1 MKWFSCV
8 APSATLDKDEAHRKF
23 QTNVLAASP
32 FASQSPPSRT
42 DVDRERRTLSF
53 TLTPTHPD
61 TAPPPPP
68 NPPEGVGVR
77 LPDGSAYFGEINKDG
92 KMHGRGVFVWPDGDR
107 YEGEWLDGLQ
117 KGIGTFISSAGGAYF
132 GNWEAGQPHGRG
144 VFRPAPS
151 PSPSPIV
158 TATATTTTADDNLG
172 HPLPPPPPQEPHPH
186 PHPHPHPQHQ
196 QPTMLN
202 DNNNNIVYLR
212 EYRHGELLNEEVL
225 RIAEQDVRKGSKEKK
240 EDRKK
245 AREVV
250 GATSSGISSRKK
262 YTPPRSGERIY
273 KNHPSYELMRE
284 LQLGLMFSMAQG
296 WPKTGKLLK
305 ESFEEEVVQWF
316 PMSSGTPPFK
326 WKSYAPSVFH
336 RLRELFGIDNTD
348 YLLSLTGEAAL
359 RELPTP
365 GRSGSM
371 FYLSDDDRFL
381 VKTVRKEE
389 MRLLLRMIEQY
400 HDYVCD
406 HSHTLLAKFLGIHR
420 VSPWGGRNIRFI
432 VMGNVLPSDLRLH
445 RRYDLKGSSY
455 GRTVGEER
463 RRTDPDVTLQDND
476 LDMHFVVAPA
486 LRERLLAQLRQDCEF
501 LTSLKSIDYSLLL
514 GVHFLCWGNGEWHP
528 PGEPWPD
535 GGLSPRLVLPLYSS
549 PSLANRQYSTE
560 SNAFDA
566 NITDGGDDGG
576 GGGGESP
583 DAASMLAQ
591 HQHCH
596 QHMNISNTNS
606 RMNSLT
612 MTQEEFLSSYKLSN
626 MSDTDTGGAALTQKH
641 QHQQHTPLASSSTMS
656 TTPYVS
662 DPLPVV
668 AVSSGQQLLQQ
679 ERDKPGGTVHVTPT
693 AHPLTT
699 ALSLPPPNITTDT
712 AITTTT
718 STIVP
723 SRRPTLLRSITKDG
737 AGWGGRLN
745 SLREARKLA
754 ALMQA
759 GGPELAHAAV
769 LLEDAN
775 SARDLARKSAANASA
790 YISAA
795 TAASAAST
803 NNGKADGNDGTDGNI
818 AADGHVVPHNSE
830 IVLNVPVAKKPMS
843 LGFTTTTISSRP
855 ASPTTKFSKDTTKSD
870 GNGSKGPAS
879 RGVAVPLYVPYWK
892 SDTYS
897 EQLELAMAS
906 PSPPS
911 PSPVKRQT
919 IATNNSNKNRI
930 GGGMKEDEGPL
941 SWSASMMMRNRDGGG
956 GGGAADIFGRAVP
969 AMAVSKAGGHAEPVL
984 LFFGIIDFLQSYT
997 ARKMVER
1004 AFKATI
1010 HDGDAVSVANPKLY
1024 SERFMHA
1031 MEKILVSDTLQ

>member
-1 MKWFSCV
+1 MKWFSCL
-8 APSATLDKDEAHRKF
+8 APSGTLDKDEAHHKIE
-23 QTNVLAASP
+23 TTVIAASP

-68 NPPEGVGVR
+68 NPPEGIGVR

-117 KGIGTFISSAGGAYF
+117 KGIGTFISSTGGAYF

-151 PSPSPIV
+151 PSPPIV
-158 TATATTTTADDNLG
+158 TATAATTTADDNLAP
-172 HPLPPPPPQEPHPH
+172 HPPQEPQH
-186 PHPHPHPQHQ
+186 QHQ

-202 DNNNNIVYLR
+202 DNNIVYLR

-240 EDRKK
+240 EGRKK

-250 GATSSGISSRKK
+250 GATSSGISSSRKK

-389 MRLLLRMIEQY
+389 MRLLLRMIEHY

-406 HSHTLLAKFLGIHR
+406 HSQTLLAKFLGIHR

-476 LDMHFVVAPA
+476 LDMHFIMAPA
-486 LRERLLAQLRQDCEF
+486 LRERLLAQLRLDCAF

-528 PGEPWPD
+528 PGESWPD
-535 GGLSPRLVLPLYSS
+535 GGLSPRLVLPLYAS
-549 PSLANRQYSTE
+549 PSLAKRQYSTE

-566 NITDGGDDGG
+566 NITDGGDGDGD

-591 HQHCH
+591 HQHHH
-596 QHMNISNTNS
+596 QRMNISNRNS
-606 RMNSLT
+606 RINSLT
-612 MTQEEFLSSYKLSN
+612 MTQEQFLSSYKLSN
-626 MSDTDTGGAALTQKH
+626 MSDTVTGGAALTQKH
-641 QHQQHTPLASSSTMS
+641 QHQQNQQHTPLASSSTMS
-656 TTPYVS
+656 TPYVS
-662 DPLPVV
+662 GPLPVTFP
-668 AVSSGQQLLQQ
+668 SGQQLQQ
-679 ERDKPGGTVHVTPT
+679 EGGRPGGTVQVTPT

-699 ALSLPPPNITTDT
+699 ALLHPPNITTDT
-712 AITTTT
+712 
-718 STIVP
+718 TIVP
-723 SRRPTLLRSITKDG
+723 SRRPTLLRSTTKDG

-775 SARDLARKSAANASA
+775 SARNLARKSAANASA
-790 YISAA
+790 YIAA
-795 TAASAAST
+795 AVAAAAST
-803 NNGKADGNDGTDGNI
+803 GNEKTDGNDGTDGNI
-818 AADGHVVPHNSE
+818 AADGHFVPHNDD
-830 IVLNVPVAKKPMS
+830 IVLNLPVAKKPTS
-843 LGFTTTTISSRP
+843 LGFTTTTTSNSTISSSSSRP
-855 ASPTTKFSKDTTKSD
+855 ASPTTKFNNDTTKSD
-870 GNGSKGPAS
+870 GNGSKAPAVP
-879 RGVAVPLYVPYWK
+879 GVAVPLYVPYWK

-897 EQLELAMAS
+897 EQLEVAMAS
-906 PSPPS
+906 PPPSPPS
-911 PSPVKRQT
+911 PSPSPVKRGTST
-919 IATNNSNKNRI
+919 ITTTNNNNNKLK
-930 GGGMKEDEGPL
+930 GGMKEDEGPL

-956 GGGAADIFGRAVP
+956 GGDIFGRAVP

-1004 AFKATI
+1004 AFKVTI
-1010 HDGDAVSVANPKLY
+1010 HDGDSVSVANPKLY